1 LYARTLK
8 NGLVL
13 GALVIY
19 EELKMEFIMKKFTIK
34 TRVALSLLLSIS
46 MTSASDRSWRN
57 YSRQDAQKFVTDTYE
72 SGKEYAQSTYD
83 YARNNPGRAAAVGVG
98 VGVAGGLVYK
108 GYNEYKAYMARNRRT
123 FSETVSDAGTWIN
136 KNVWR
141 KIRYKAKERAELERQ
156 EQEYEKILAD
166 IEGYTRLKALGDTMK
181 HEDGQSLERLGTK
194 LSQELTEFTN
204 LQKRTQIQQGTFQA
218 LTHWHDKIR

>member
-1 LYARTLK
+1 
-8 NGLVL
+8 
-13 GALVIY
+13 
-19 EELKMEFIMKKFTIK
+19 MEFIMKKFTVKMRI
-34 TRVALSLLLSIS
+34 ALSLLLSIS
-46 MTSASDRSWRN
+46 MTSASQRSWRD
-57 YSRQDAQKFVTDTYE
+57 YSRHDAQKFATDTYE

-166 IEGYTRLKALGDTMK
+166 IEGYKEFKKPNRVMEYG
-181 HEDGQSLERLGTK
+181 EDQLLE
-194 LSQELTEFTN
+194 ELTQRLSNAFTTFAN
-204 LQKRTQIQQGTFQA
+204 LPTRTQIQEDTFQT
-218 LTHWHDKIR
+218 LTNWHDKIR